1 MAAQSVGLNQL
12 LGDGDFH
19 RPNVLFVSV
28 DDWNDWARPS
38 SPHSQLKT
46 PHVDKLRSEGLFFQ
60 NAHCPAPI
68 CNPSRTATLLGK
80 YPHST
85 GVYNNGQWWRPALPQ
100 AVTLPRYFR
109 EQGYF
114 VAGGGKIFHH
124 TPGFNDPTAYDD
136 FFFWDLKA
144 IERGW
149 SEDFHYPG
157 WPGVTS
163 KPVSE
168 VPSFTKGN
176 FDYVPID
183 VRDEDTPDGR
193 VASWGADFLQRGHN
207 RPFFLCLGMFRPH
220 LEWYTPEKYF
230 DLHPLESIG
239 RPPYKEGD
247 LDDLGQIAKNWALG
261 GGSNHSEI
269 MKRGLWLKL
278 IQAYLASVS
287 FADAQVGRILNAL
300 RKGPNSRDTIVVFW
314 SDHGY
319 HLGEKDHW
327 HKTTLWERSTRI
339 PLIIKVP
346 GLTQAGSVC
355 RSPVNLVDLYP
366 TMIELCGLPEKRDLD
381 GLSLRTLLERPDSSW
396 QRPAITSHGFH
407 NCAVRSERWRYILYA
422 DGNEELYDH
431 ARDPHEWHNVAYN
444 SQYSQI
450 VSEHKGWL
458 PASWEQPV
466 PIKSDYE
473 FNPLKYTWSLLRNS
487 R

>member
-1 MAAQSVGLNQL
+1 MATQSVGLNQL

-38 SPHSQLKT
+38 SPYSQLKT

-136 FFFWDLKA
+136 FFFWDPKV

-193 VASWGADFLQRGHN
+193 VASWAPTSCSAGITV
-207 RPFFLCLGMFRPH
+207 PFFYV
-220 LEWYTPEKYF
+220 LECF
-230 DLHPLESIG
+230 
-239 RPPYKEGD
+239 
-247 LDDLGQIAKNWALG
+247 
-261 GGSNHSEI
+261 
-269 MKRGLWLKL
+269 
-278 IQAYLASVS
+278 
-287 FADAQVGRILNAL
+287 GRILS
-300 RKGPNSRDTIVVFW
+300 GT
-314 SDHGY
+314 
-319 HLGEKDHW
+319 HLK
-327 HKTTLWERSTRI
+327 SI
-339 PLIIKVP
+339 LIFI
-346 GLTQAGSVC
+346 LS
-355 RSPVNLVDLYP
+355 SP
-366 TMIELCGLPEKRDLD
+366 
-381 GLSLRTLLERPDSSW
+381 
-396 QRPAITSHGFH
+396 
-407 NCAVRSERWRYILYA
+407 
-422 DGNEELYDH
+422 
-431 ARDPHEWHNVAYN
+431 
-444 SQYSQI
+444 
-450 VSEHKGWL
+450 
-458 PASWEQPV
+458 
-466 PIKSDYE
+466 
-473 FNPLKYTWSLLRNS
+473 
-487 R
+487 